1 MLPDSMVGSSARRL
15 RLRRTRGRV
24 GLGLVAGLSVLAGMT
39 DAIGFLATGDFVSFM
54 SGNTTRLAVSLG
66 EGDFG
71 GLVRLSVALASF
83 VVGNALGVILAR
95 FSGRRAAPILVC
107 CAMLLALSAV
117 WPFDWNVP
125 ALVAAILAM
134 GMLNAVVEQVNGVE
148 QQGRQQVAIDP
159 AQRLAGATGALERHV
174 RRRGA
179 RRPTGTAT
187 GPRGDGGERS
197 AGGSSRVA
205 GTGDSAAMADG
216 LYGALSGHCGVCRVP
231 RRPDESPERS
241 AALLD
246 LAWNHSIGCVHTH
259 LYGVASR

>member
-134 GMLNAVVEQVNGVE
+134 GMLNAVVEQVNGLPIGLTYV
-148 QQGRQQVAIDP
+148 
-159 AQRLAGATGALERHV
+159 TGALSASAAASAAGCWAS
-174 RRRGA
+174 GA
-179 RRPTGTAT
+179 T
-187 GPRGDGGERS
+187 
-197 AGGSSRVA
+197 AGGCNWCPGA
-205 GTGDSAAMADG
+205 ACASAR
-216 LYGALSGHCGVCRVP
+216 C
-231 RRPDESPERS
+231 S
-241 AALLD
+241 APY
-246 LAWNHSIGCVHTH
+246 WNSNW
-259 LYGVASR
+259 ASRRWRRAQRWRLFSRCWHW